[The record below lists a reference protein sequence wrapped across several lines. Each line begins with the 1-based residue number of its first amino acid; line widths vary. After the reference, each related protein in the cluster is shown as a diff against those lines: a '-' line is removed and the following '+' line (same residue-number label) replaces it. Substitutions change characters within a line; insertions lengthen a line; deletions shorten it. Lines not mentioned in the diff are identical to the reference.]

1 MSIKTTYKTK
11 TRLADA
17 CDELITK
24 TELAK
29 KLKVSTR
36 TIDAWREQGVI
47 SCIKIN
53 SQVRFDWSE
62 VLRELKEGK
71 EVGE

>member
-1 MSIKTTYKTK
+1 MSFKTTYKTK
-11 TRLADA
+11 SRLADA

-36 TIDAWREQGVI
+36 TVDAWREQGVI
-47 SCIKIN
+47 SCIKIA
-53 SQVRFDWSE
+53 SQVRFDWNE
-62 VLRELKEGK
+62 VLEEIKERK
-71 EVGE
+71 EVVA